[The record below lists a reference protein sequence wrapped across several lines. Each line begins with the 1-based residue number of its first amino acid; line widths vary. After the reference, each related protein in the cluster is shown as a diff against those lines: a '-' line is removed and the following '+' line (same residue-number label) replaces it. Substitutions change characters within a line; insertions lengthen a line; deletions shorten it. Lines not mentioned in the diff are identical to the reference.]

1 MANESQQLSDILNK
15 GAQPEQG
22 KGIQAA
28 LPGLSLDKILGDI
41 GKELQTQ
48 AAHGAHE
55 LAAAL
60 FNGSA
65 FVMYPRNSGQRD
77 DAQQGQ
83 PAIEPVQQPEMQQE
97 HSRGGMGR

>member
-22 KGIQAA
+22 KGIQAV
-28 LPGLSLDKILGDI
+28 LPGLSLDKILGDV
-41 GKELQTQ
+41 KQELSQQ

-60 FNGSA
+60 FNGSP
-65 FVMYPRNSGQRD
+65 FVMYPRTDGQHE
-77 DAQQGQ
+77 DAQHGL
-83 PAIEPVQQPEMQQE
+83 PEAAQQPEQQQE
-97 HSRGGMGR
+97 HSRGMGR